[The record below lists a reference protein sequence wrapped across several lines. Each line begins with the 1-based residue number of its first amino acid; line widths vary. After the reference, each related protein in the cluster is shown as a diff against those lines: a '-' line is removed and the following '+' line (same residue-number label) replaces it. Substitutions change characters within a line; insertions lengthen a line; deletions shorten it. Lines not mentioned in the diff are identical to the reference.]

1 MIVKTLEIPNPPIIS
16 TKDNLL
22 AAFKKVNERGIG
34 RVIIANN
41 KIEGILS
48 TRDLLYIFLSFC
60 VNGCS
65 QGDLYKLRNALA
77 SNYMTPNPV
86 VVNERADSLE
96 AITLMVSRNFGAL
109 PVVDDSGRP
118 TGIVTERE
126 MLLEFQDLEP
136 LFPVSMFM
144 SKKVATITEDIGL
157 EQATRQM
164 LRRGFRRLPVVDNEG
179 KVIGILTAADSI
191 KFASKSVEKMDPDY
205 FFTKRVKDAMKTQ
218 VVTIDE
224 DRAINEAAALMLEKN
239 IGSLLI
245 LDDVGKPK
253 GIITE
258 RDLLIALHYQLHL
271 PYIYGFKSQR

>member
-1 MIVKTLEIPNPPIIS
+1 MIVKTLAISNPPIITS
-16 TKDNLL
+16 EDTLL
-22 AAFKKVNERGIG
+22 TAFKKVNERGIG
-34 RVIIANN
+34 RVIVANN

-48 TRDLLYIFLSFC
+48 TRDLLYVFLTFC
-60 VNGCS
+60 VNQCS
-65 QGDLYKLRNALA
+65 QGDLYKLRSAVA

-86 VVNERADSLE
+86 VINEKADSLE

-109 PVVDDSGRP
+109 PVVDDIGRP

-144 SKKVATITEDIGL
+144 SKKVTTISEGVSL

-164 LRRGFRRLPVVDNEG
+164 LHRGFRRLPVIDAEG
-179 KVIGILTAADSI
+179 KVIGILTAADAI
-191 KFASKSVEKMDPDY
+191 KYASKSVEKMDPDQ
-205 FFTKRVKDAMKTQ
+205 FFAKKVKDAMKTQ
-218 VVTIDE
+218 IITIEE
-224 DRAINEAAALMLEKN
+224 DRSINEAAALMLEKN

-245 LDDVGKPK
+245 LDDVGKPR

-271 PYIYGFKSQR
+271 PYVYGLKSRR